1 MGVPVNVGDRVLVA
15 TNTTGTGN
23 YELGTAVAGYLS
35 PFLAGVVS
43 GSRVAYVVVDSQ
55 TNPAIFE
62 IGEGTYTSA
71 ATPTV
76 SRTLIVRNNTG
87 GTSAVNWSAGTKYL
101 FFAPSASRFVMYD
114 SDGVMYV
121 STYVAFASGG
131 SQSTTVVSPVTDRD
145 TGLFF
150 PGANRVALATNGS
163 SRLEFNETGAALF
176 NNSHGTSGQVLRT
189 NGSTAAPTWVSLTA
203 ANVGAVN
210 KAGDTMTG
218 ALSVAGAAN
227 VYGNAGTNRVYQ
239 LATGATA
246 RFQTILT
253 DAAESGSNAG
263 SNLAIRAFS
272 DAGVSLGDVFE
283 IARSTRKTDFKVT
296 PGVNGSDVTVKSE
309 FSTVASS
316 ASTML
321 LPNGLI
327 FKWGSGTYTAGAGA
341 VTYASAG
348 LSSFPNTTLFVLVS
362 LETTGAAHTSY
373 PPGAQKST
381 FSATGFSVYGGS
393 GQSGSYSWI
402 AIGR

>member
-15 TNTTGTGN
+15 TNTAGTGT
-23 YELGTAVAGYLS
+23 YDLGAAVSGYLT
-35 PFLAGVVS
+35 PALAGVVS
-43 GSRVAYVVVDSQ
+43 GSRVSYVAVDSL
-55 TNPAIFE
+55 TNPSLFE

-87 GTSAVNWSAGTKYL
+87 GTSAVSWSSGTKYL

-189 NGSTAAPTWVSLTA
+189 NGSTSAPTWASLSDI
-203 ANVGAVN
+203 GAVN

-218 ALSVAGAAN
+218 PLYVSGTAG
-227 VYGNAGTNRVYQ
+227 VYGGAGTDRVISW
-239 LATGATA
+239 ATGATT
-246 RFQTILT
+246 RFQAVLT
-253 DAAESGSNAG
+253 NATESSSNLGSNFA
-263 SNLAIRAFS
+263 LRAFS

-283 IARSTRKTDFKVT
+283 VTRSTRKADFKIN
-296 PGVNGSDVTVKSE
+296 PSINGSEVIKASDYVTN
-309 FSTVASS
+309 
-316 ASTML
+316 ASTTGSMT
-321 LPNGLI
+321 LPSGI
-327 FKWGSGTYTAGAGA
+327 IMKWGSGVTSSGA
-341 VTYASAG
+341 VTITFATAFPTALYNVQLTITGGDAAQTLNALKIG
-348 LSSFPNTTLFVLVS
+348 SFSRTSFNAYGPS
-362 LETTGAAHTSY
+362 GTSY
-373 PPGAQKST
+373 T
-381 FSATGFSVYGGS
+381 FLWF
-393 GQSGSYSWI
+393 
-402 AIGR
+402 AIGI